1 MPLELLLPL
10 EPLMPPEL
18 LERSDPPLLDGL
30 RVAELP
36 MPASFWLPRSVR
48 LPRLLDEAPIPEFD
62 SLDLLDPLEPREL
75 RELLTLPASPDPLEP
90 AAP

>member
-36 MPASFWLPRSVR
+36 TPSSFWLPRSVR
-48 LPRLLDEAPIPEFD
+48 LPRLLDAAPMAVFD
-62 SLDLLDPLEPREL
+62 SLDLLDPLEP